1 MDSET
6 RKALNFDFN
15 THFITDNMSKMQIQG
30 VYNKAYYDIRKYLTS
45 NGFEHTQES
54 GYTSIEPI
62 GYASVQ
68 TLVEDLTTEIPY
80 LRNSIMR

>member
-30 VYNKAYYDIRKYLTS
+30 VYNKAYYDIRK
-45 NGFEHTQES
+45 
-54 GYTSIEPI
+54 
-62 GYASVQ
+62 
-68 TLVEDLTTEIPY
+68 
-80 LRNSIMR
+80 